1 MFYSGFIS
9 LLNFTLIFSTTEVKK
24 MTTTSILHS
33 EPLKYDDVAQV
44 YILNLR
50 YFVLNNL
57 ILLINIASS
66 QGFI

>member
-33 EPLKYDDVAQV
+33 EPLKYDDMAQV